1 MLFDEMNLV
10 KNLRQKTQQ
19 EQIEINIQLKKQKRQ
34 NIAQAQKIFDLQFRV
49 SQTETQLLFSKNVVN
64 DLTHQEMKIVKV
76 KRCRNQH
83 RTREN
88 ELAKEMKIL
97 RMNKATL
104 EKEILNFI
112 NKQSHNAS
120 FIDDFD
126 QKDTRRVFRRQKF
139 ERNSAVIELL
149 TRNSL
154 RRLVILSQKR
164 IFERSDES
172 TFSEELS
179 LMTRSS
185 HEHKIKYQDIL
196 NFYEDHDE

>member
-49 SQTETQLLFSKNVVN
+49 SQIETQLLFSKNVVN
-64 DLTHQEMKIVKV
+64 DLIHQEMKIVKV

-83 RTREN
+83 RIRKN
-88 ELAKEMKIL
+88 ELTKKMKIL

-104 EKEILNFI
+104 EKKILNFI
-112 NKQSHNAS
+112 NKQSHNAN

-126 QKDTRRVFRRQKF
+126 QKNTRKIFRRQES

-149 TRNSL
+149 TKDSL
-154 RRLVILSQKR
+154 RRFVTLSQKR

-172 TFSEELS
+172 TFSEKLS

-185 HEHKIKYQDIL
+185 HEHKIKYQDIF
-196 NFYEDHDE
+196 NFYENHDE

>member
-34 NIAQAQKIFDLQFRV
+34 NIAQAQKIFDLQSRV
-49 SQTETQLLFSKNVVN
+49 SQTETQLLFSKNAAN
-64 DLTHQEMKIVKV
+64 DLTHQEMKIAKV
-76 KRCRNQH
+76 RRCRDQH

-88 ELAKEMKIL
+88 ELAEEMKTL

-112 NKQSHNAS
+112 NRQSHNAS

-126 QKDTRRVFRRQKF
+126 QKDTHRVSRRQGS

-164 IFERSDES
+164 IFGRSDES
-172 TFSEELS
+172 TFPEELS
-179 LMTRSS
+179 LMARPP
-185 HEHKIKYQDIL
+185 HEHKIKYQDIP

>member
-185 HEHKIKYQDIL
+185 HEHKIKYQDIF